1 MKSKAHIFIAGLLAI
16 LLVSSN
22 LSAQNSQRI
31 VQLSGIVVGGDSLYG
46 VPYVSVYVPKAG
58 RGTMTN
64 TVGFFSLAT
73 LVGDSVVVS
82 AIGFKKRSLRIPD
95 NDKQSFSVVI
105 ELIMD
110 TTLIPTVE
118 VFPYYTEELFKQ
130 AFLALQL
137 PEDNYNN
144 MQQNLNDRFMSR
156 LYVDEGM
163 GANANYRYY
172 MQQQAIRQDN
182 RFKDPIASSQLFNP
196 FAWYSAVN
204 SLREQSK
211 NNKKKKAKTYKEAGY

>member
-1 MKSKAHIFIAGLLAI
+1 MRSKAHIIIVGLLAF
-16 LLVSSN
+16 LLVFTN
-22 LSAQNSQRI
+22 VSAQNSERV

-137 PEDNYNN
+137 PDDNKAIQN
-144 MQQNLNDRFMSR
+144 NLNERFMSR
-156 LYVDEGM
+156 LYIDEGM
-163 GANANYRYY
+163 GPNANYRYY

-182 RFKDPIASSQLFNP
+182 RFKDPIANSQLFNP
-196 FAWYSAVN
+196 FAWYSAIN
-204 SLREQSK
+204 SLRDQNK
-211 NNKKKKAKTYKEAGY
+211 NAKKKKAKKYKDEGY